1 MGEIAFVTWRN
12 GGQNARTTTR
22 AIASKIA
29 QRKSIEEAIAPR
41 ARASLDG
48 AISGRRRGSKP
59 TPPVILRFGVDV
71 DLSGAVTT
79 FQPNVAT
86 FTFNCV
92 LPEPRNE
99 RQDLFLVPSA
109 AKRLGH
115 QRRRRR
121 RTLRRKQRNGPDLPP
136 GRRRHLSERRR
147 LLHRIK
153 PAYSTSART

>member
-41 ARASLDG
+41 ARAALDG

-86 FTFNCV
+86 FTFNNAFF
-92 LPEPRNE
+92 RNLGTNGRTCFSCHQPQSGWAISADGVAE
-99 RQDLFLVPSA
+99 RFVASGGTDPIFRLVDGATCPSDDVCC
-109 AKRLGH
+109 
-115 QRRRRR
+115 
-121 RTLRRKQRNGPDLPP
+121 NG
-136 GRRRHLSERRR
+136 
-147 LLHRIK
+147 
-153 PAYSTSART
+153 